1 MSNKLQYWF
10 LKIEKMFKGELSF
23 SNKCLTHI
31 KKERKFKYFYKRILQ
46 FLKYTLKKV
55 QNLRDNISEKRN

>member
-1 MSNKLQYWF
+1 
-10 LKIEKMFKGELSF
+10 MFD
-23 SNKCLTHI
+23 TY
-31 KKERKFKYFYKRILQ
+31 KKDRKFKYFYKRILQ